1 MTLPSEAVC
10 ILAKDMRVLRWPLA
24 AWCGLLSLSI
34 FRGLDVLPSLH
45 EDLFPIAWIVPMLA
59 AALVAYAVTQDPPVD
74 GPTFW
79 GVHRQ
84 QPLAVAGAKAML
96 TLVLLVAMAAGHAIV
111 LASHGLSPLQVMVLA
126 TDVARD
132 ACAWLLF
139 SAALAACARNAKGW
153 LIGAALA
160 ATIAVLLWTVAGN
173 EFGVAPIRALTPR
186 SAALSLTAI
195 SVMVLVCTYRTHL
208 TGLRSSA
215 RNALLLVAPAVMART
230 SPGTLDPVTKITTRS
245 DAGMIVRTDRIVSRI
260 DRRAVV
266 VEMPV
271 TYPDS
276 SVVSAVTVAWR
287 LQLRDGSAIDLL
299 PGGARVRR
307 GAVLLTPEENVALW
321 GRGPVTRMLKF
332 RFPLDSA
339 TLARVDGNLT
349 AVTVA
354 LETDRVTMRRIASF
368 AAVEGGTVAFEG
380 GRLRIGAV
388 GPDGRL
394 PMHASSVWM
403 PPGLSTLPWSATYI
417 ARPLVALQSGN
428 DRELR
433 VLKPV
438 DCNCR
443 GGMLSGSWVL
453 PGNEMRGHVAA
464 LVPVGRTA
472 PVTGHVIALAGV
484 YAGRIEQTIRAPD
497 ARAP

>member
-1 MTLPSEAVC
+1 MTLPSEAVR
-10 ILAKDMRVLRWPLA
+10 ILSKDLRVLRWPLT
-24 AWCGLLSLSI
+24 AWCALLSLSI
-34 FRGLDVLPSLH
+34 FRGLDVMPSLH
-45 EDLFPIAWIVPMLA
+45 EALFPIAWTVPMLA
-59 AALVAYAVTQDPPVD
+59 AALVAYAVMQDSPVE

-96 TLVLLVAMAAGHAIV
+96 TLVLLVAMAVGHAIV
-111 LASHGLSPLQVMVLA
+111 LASHGLSPMQVMVLVA
-126 TDVARD
+126 DVARD
-132 ACAWLLF
+132 AAAWLLF
-139 SAALAACARNAKGW
+139 SAALAACARTAAGW

-160 ATIAVLLWTVAGN
+160 ATLAMLISTVAGN
-173 EFGVAPIRALTPR
+173 EFGVAPVWALTPL

-195 SVMVLVCTYRTHL
+195 SVMVLVWTYRAHL
-208 TGLRSSA
+208 TGLRSGA
-215 RNALLLVAPAVMART
+215 RSALLLVMPAGMAMT
-230 SPGTLDPVTKITTRS
+230 SPGPIDPVTENTARP
-245 DAGMIVRTDRIVSRI
+245 DAAMIMHTDRVVSRI

-299 PGGARVRR
+299 PRGARVFR
-307 GAVLLTPEENVALW
+307 GSVLLQPEEIVALW
-321 GRGPVTRMLKF
+321 GRGPVTRMLEF
-332 RFPLDSA
+332 RFPLDTA

-349 AVTVA
+349 EVTMA

-368 AAVEGGTVAFEG
+368 AAAEGGTVALNG
-380 GRLRIGAV
+380 VRLRIGAV
-388 GPDGRL
+388 GPGGGF
-394 PMHASSVWM
+394 PMHVSSVWM
-403 PPGLSTLPWSATYI
+403 PQGLSTLPWSAMYI
-417 ARPLVALQSGN
+417 ARPIVALQSGN
-428 DRELR
+428 DRDLR

-443 GGMLSGSWVL
+443 NGMLNGSWVL
-453 PGNEMRGHVAA
+453 PGNEMRGGVAA
-464 LVPVGRTA
+464 LVPAGSTA

-484 YAGRIEQTIRAPD
+484 YAGRIKQAIRAPV
-497 ARAP
+497 AR

>member
-1 MTLPSEAVC
+1 MTLPSEAVR
-10 ILAKDMRVLRWPLA
+10 ILAKDLRVLRWPLT

-34 FRGLDVLPSLH
+34 FRGLDVLPLLH
-45 EDLFPIAWIVPMLA
+45 EALFPIAWIVPMLA
-59 AALVAYAVTQDPPVD
+59 AALVAYAVTQDPPIE

-96 TLVLLVAMAAGHAIV
+96 TFVLLVAMAGGHAIV
-111 LASHGLSPLQVMVLA
+111 LASHGLSPMQVMVLVA
-126 TDVARD
+126 DVARD
-132 ACAWLLF
+132 AAAWLLF
-139 SAALAACARNAKGW
+139 SAALAACARNAAGW
-153 LIGAALA
+153 LIGAALS
-160 ATIAVLLWTVAGN
+160 ATLAMLISTVAGN
-173 EFGVAPIRALTPR
+173 EFGVAPAWALTPL
-186 SAALSLTAI
+186 SAALTLTAI
-195 SVMVLVCTYRTHL
+195 SVMVLMWTYRAHL
-208 TGLRSSA
+208 TGLRSGA
-215 RNALLLVAPAVMART
+215 RNALLLVVPAGMTMR
-230 SPGTLDPVTKITTRS
+230 SPGTHDPVTKITARS
-245 DAGMIVRTDRIVSRI
+245 DAAMIVHTDRIVSRI

-266 VEMPV
+266 VDMPV

-276 SVVSAVTVAWR
+276 SVISAVTVTWR

-307 GAVLLTPEENVALW
+307 GAVLLQPEENVALW
-321 GRGPVTRMLKF
+321 GRGPVTRMLEF

-349 AVTVA
+349 EVTMA
-354 LETDRVTMRRIASF
+354 LEADRVTMRRIASF
-368 AAVEGGTVAFEG
+368 AAAEGGTVAFDR

-388 GPDGRL
+388 RPDGRF
-394 PMHASSVWM
+394 PMHTSSVWL

-417 ARPLVALQSGN
+417 ARPIVALQAGN
-428 DRELR
+428 DRDVR

-443 GGMLSGSWVL
+443 DGMQSGSWVL
-453 PGNEMRGHVAA
+453 PGNEMRGHVAD
-464 LVPVGRTA
+464 LVPVGSTA

-484 YAGRIEQTIRAPD
+484 YAGRIEQAIRAPV
-497 ARAP
+497 AR